1 MVIGRGSRREH
12 PQPTFCST
20 TKKKTRKK
28 PGMRRIYFRSRP
40 LPDRAS
46 SGDVTSDQNCTT
58 LVRKKKRG
66 GKAGHAQNILPVRT
80 ASGQGLFR
88 SRDRRH
94 FRWKGPTK
102 VDIA

>member
-1 MVIGRGSRREH
+1 MHYMKIKWREFLMVIGRGSRREH

-66 GKAGHAQNILPVRT
+66 EKPGMRRT
-80 ASGQGLFR
+80 YFR
-88 SRDRRH
+88 
-94 FRWKGPTK
+94 
-102 VDIA
+102 

>member
-20 TKKKTRKK
+20 TKKKNAEKT
-28 PGMRRIYFRSRP
+28 GY
-40 LPDRAS
+40 
-46 SGDVTSDQNCTT
+46 
-58 LVRKKKRG
+58 
-66 GKAGHAQNILPVRT
+66 AQNILPVKA

-88 SRDRRH
+88 WRDRRH